1 MNESSALLPTKQHL
15 FQCCGNGSIKI
26 CTERMGVRRPP
37 SLSPLWTHR
46 FTSKLGKLVCSE
58 DKRCWHCSHNL
69 VYLTDIRHN
78 ASNRA
83 DERTLLAF
91 FAVATG
97 SQQRSVNESATPGS
111 AQPMPPESTTTNRRT
126 PNQPTTDQPTRIS
139 PQRISPQRIN
149 PLGSFLWFGDR
160 AISTLRHSSPSIIHL
175 FCYRGVAAVTWSYDG
190 RNVHRT
196 SSIMTAPSCSLL
208 PPQRQHA
215 TLCVCC
221 LRAPLLRIRHDYA
234 CRSYPDPS
242 SVSFDPRFVLYMR
255 SPRPSRWTPRVGACT
270 FPPLDA
276 TMHDANVSLLR
287 APLVSGP
294 QPLRAVCRPLRYK

>member
-1 MNESSALLPTKQHL
+1 MNESSALVPTKQHL

-97 SQQRSVNESATPGS
+97 SQQRSVNASATPGS

-139 PQRISPQRIN
+139 PRRISAQRIN
-149 PLGSFLWFGDR
+149 PLGSFLGSVTGLSQPC
-160 AISTLRHSSPSIIHL
+160 ATLRLRSSTSFAI
-175 FCYRGVAAVTWSYDG
+175 AALQRSHGLTTAGTYI
-190 RNVHRT
+190 VHHR
-196 SSIMTAPSCSLL
+196 L
-208 PPQRQHA
+208 
-215 TLCVCC
+215 
-221 LRAPLLRIRHDYA
+221 
-234 CRSYPDPS
+234 
-242 SVSFDPRFVLYMR
+242 
-255 SPRPSRWTPRVGACT
+255 
-270 FPPLDA
+270 
-276 TMHDANVSLLR
+276 
-287 APLVSGP
+287 
-294 QPLRAVCRPLRYK
+294 

>member
-97 SQQRSVNESATPGS
+97 SQQRSVNASATRGAPN
-111 AQPMPPESTTTNRRT
+111 QCH
-126 PNQPTTDQPTRIS
+126 PNQPPRIEERRIS
-139 PQRISPQRIN
+139 PQRISPH
-149 PLGSFLWFGDR
+149 GSAHNGSAHNGSTHLDRFFGSVTGLSQIC
-160 AISTLRHSSPSIIHL
+160 ATLRLRSSTSFAI
-175 FCYRGVAAVTWSYDG
+175 AALQRSHGLTTAGTYI
-190 RNVHRT
+190 VHHR
-196 SSIMTAPSCSLL
+196 L
-208 PPQRQHA
+208 
-215 TLCVCC
+215 
-221 LRAPLLRIRHDYA
+221 
-234 CRSYPDPS
+234 
-242 SVSFDPRFVLYMR
+242 
-255 SPRPSRWTPRVGACT
+255 
-270 FPPLDA
+270 
-276 TMHDANVSLLR
+276 
-287 APLVSGP
+287 
-294 QPLRAVCRPLRYK
+294 